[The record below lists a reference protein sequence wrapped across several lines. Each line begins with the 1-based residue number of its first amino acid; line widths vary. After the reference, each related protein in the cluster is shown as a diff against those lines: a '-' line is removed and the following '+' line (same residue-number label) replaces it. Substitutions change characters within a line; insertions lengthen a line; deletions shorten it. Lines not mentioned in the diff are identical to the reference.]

1 MARRQE
7 EGNAKTQRRK
17 DAKGRK
23 ENRKGM
29 GMEGDG
35 DGRGWGWKGMGM
47 EGDGDGDGRG
57 WGWKGMGMEGDGF
70 WFSLAPLRLCVYF
83 FTAFISSPGFVPIR
97 GLQTVDHAVNPILD
111 EPLPKIDH
119 QPESQVSETKV
130 GQGLDLK

>member
-7 EGNAKTQRRK
+7 EGNAKAQRRN

-23 ENRKGM
+23 ENRKGREKE
-29 GMEGDG
+29 GDGKGNAGKMEGDG
-35 DGRGWGWKGMGM
+35 L
-47 EGDGDGDGRG
+47 
-57 WGWKGMGMEGDGF
+57 